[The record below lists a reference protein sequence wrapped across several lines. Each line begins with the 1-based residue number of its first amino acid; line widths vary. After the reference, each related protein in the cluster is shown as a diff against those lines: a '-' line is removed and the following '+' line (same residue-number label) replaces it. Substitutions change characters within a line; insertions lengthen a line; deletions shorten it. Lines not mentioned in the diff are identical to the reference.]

1 MIDSMLKVFQVA
13 FYFLLGCLCVFM
25 VLCAVVMLLFI
36 INATIEELF
45 KVNICEWI
53 AKRIR
58 HERL

>member
-1 MIDSMLKVFQVA
+1 MIDGMLKVFQVA

-36 INATIEELF
+36 INVTIEELF

-53 AKRIR
+53 AKRFKR
-58 HERL
+58 ERI